1 MQAHEIEKII
11 SQRLEGCEVHA
22 QSDGR
27 HAQAVV
33 ISDKFMGLSPV
44 KRQQLVYACVDEY
57 LRNDTLHALSLKTY
71 TPEQWASVN
80 S

>member
-1 MQAHEIEKII
+1 MQAHEIESII
-11 SQRLEGCEVHA
+11 SERLEGSEVHA

-33 ISDKFMGLSPV
+33 ICEQFAGLSPV
-44 KRQQLVYACVDEY
+44 KRQQMVYACVNEY
-57 LRNDTLHALSLKTY
+57 LLNDTLHALSLKTY
-71 TPEQWASVN
+71 TPEQWKALN